1 MFKKMAGM
9 EANLRRIEL
18 VVGEVVFVV
27 VVVVA
32 VVVITGVVSDEGV
45 MAGSSVFGAPGGWCF
60 MRKYE

>member
-1 MFKKMAGM
+1 M

-18 VVGEVVFVV
+18 VVGEVVFVA
-27 VVVVA
+27 VA

-45 MAGSSVFGAPGGWCF
+45 MAGGSVFGAPGGWCF